1 MPRYDVRVYD
11 GADEERRAAALEAAD
26 DRAIIMAV
34 DRSLTGTAPGFMV
47 DVWCDDRLVYRRWR
61 YQAPK
66 P

>member
-11 GADEERRAAALEAAD
+11 SADQERRADALEAAD
-26 DRAIIMAV
+26 DRAIIAAV
-34 DRSLTGTAPGFMV
+34 DRSLTGTGPGFMV

-61 YQAPK
+61 YNPE